1 MLESNHIKSVDIKN
15 IFEVSA
21 MLKMFGRL
29 KKEEEGQVLVAA
41 AMMMTLFLSIGA
53 FVLDYGLVTLQKLQ
67 LQNAADAAALAGAQS
82 VDMITESAL
91 DALIYEYADANVE
104 NSLFKSELT
113 VQKIYVSKATKTL
126 SVKVS
131 QKVETLFGGLFAKDS
146 VISADATARL
156 TRIWNGEALPFINYV
171 KAPTESSV
179 NTLWDHVDVGLAD
192 RIEKKECTIVTDPVT
207 GKIYFRVGYTDGI
220 DLQNGV
226 DSQIKTD
233 LNTILAQ
240 GKVQYIFSL
249 TPEAIANRKYN
260 LDNRTHV
267 NFNDLVLMKVE
278 ILTYEDNGIDRNM
291 TFKVLAVY
299 DIVDGKYPETDFYTS
314 RLEVKLT
321 E

>member
-1 MLESNHIKSVDIKN
+1 
-15 IFEVSA
+15 

-53 FVLDYGLVTLQKLQ
+53 FVLDYGLVTLQKVQ

-91 DALIYEYADANVE
+91 DTLIYEYADANVE
-104 NSLFKSELT
+104 NGLFKSELT

-146 VISADATARL
+146 VISADATAKL
-156 TRIWNGEALPFINYV
+156 TRVWNGEALPFINYI
-171 KAPTESSV
+171 KAPEVDSI
-179 NTLWDHVDVGLAD
+179 NTLWNHVDVGLAD
-192 RIEKKECTIVTDPVT
+192 RIEKKECSIVTDPAT
-207 GKIYFRVGYTDGI
+207 GKIYFNVKYIDGI

-240 GKVQYIFSL
+240 GNIQYIFSL
-249 TPEAIANRKYN
+249 SPEAIATAKYDLSN
-260 LDNRTHV
+260 NAHV
-267 NFNDLVLMKVE
+267 DFNDLVLMKVE
-278 ILTYEDNGIDRNM
+278 NIAYDDNGVDRQM
-291 TFKVLAVY
+291 SFRVLDVY
-299 DIVDGKYPETDFYTS
+299 DIANGEYPETDFFTT
-314 RLEVKLT
+314 RFEVRLT

>member
-1 MLESNHIKSVDIKN
+1 
-15 IFEVSA
+15 

-53 FVLDYGLVTLQKLQ
+53 FVLDYGLVTLQKVQ

-91 DALIYEYADANVE
+91 DTLIYEYADANVE

-113 VQKIYVSKATKTL
+113 VQKTYVSKATKTL
-126 SVKVS
+126 TVKVS

-146 VISADATARL
+146 VISADATAKL

-171 KAPTESSV
+171 KAPEENTV

-192 RIEKKECTIVTDPVT
+192 RIEKKECSLVTDPAT
-207 GKIYFRVGYTDGI
+207 GKLFFTVKYTDGI

-240 GKVQYIFSL
+240 GKIQYIFSL
-249 TPEAIANRKYN
+249 SPEAITTGKYDLSN
-260 LDNRTHV
+260 NTHV
-267 NFNDLVLMKVE
+267 DFNDLVLMKVE
-278 ILTYEDNGIDRNM
+278 IISYVENGIDRNM
-291 TFKVLAVY
+291 SFKVLGLY
-299 DIVDGKYPETDFYTS
+299 DIVNEIYPETDFYTS
-314 RLEVKLT
+314 RVEVRLT

>member
-1 MLESNHIKSVDIKN
+1 
-15 IFEVSA
+15 

-53 FVLDYGLVTLQKLQ
+53 FVLDYGLVTLQKVQ

-91 DALIYEYADANVE
+91 DTLIYEYADANVE
-104 NSLFKSELT
+104 NGLFKSELV
-113 VQKIYVSKATKTL
+113 VQKTYVSKATKTL
-126 SVKVS
+126 TVNVS

-146 VISADATARL
+146 IISADATARL
-156 TRIWNGEALPFINYV
+156 TRVWNGEALPFINYV
-171 KAPTESSV
+171 KAPEENSV
-179 NTLWDHVDVGLAD
+179 NTLWDHVEVGLAD
-192 RIEKKECTIVTDPVT
+192 RIEKKECSIVTDPAT
-207 GKIYFRVGYTDGI
+207 GKLYFRVNYSDGI

-240 GKVQYIFSL
+240 GKIQYIFSL
-249 TPEAIANRKYN
+249 SPEAIASNKYN
-260 LDNRTHV
+260 LDNNTHV
-267 NFNDLVLMKVE
+267 EFSDLVLMKVE
-278 ILTYEDNGIDRNM
+278 IITYEDNGIDRNM
-291 TFKVLAVY
+291 SFKVLGLY
-299 DIVDGKYPETDFYTS
+299 DIVNEIYPETDFFTS
-314 RLEVKLT
+314 RCEVRLT

>member
-1 MLESNHIKSVDIKN
+1 
-15 IFEVSA
+15 

-53 FVLDYGLVTLQKLQ
+53 FVLDYGLVTLQKVQ

-82 VDMITESAL
+82 VDMITDSAL
-91 DALIYEYADANVE
+91 NTLIYEYADANVE
-104 NSLFKSELT
+104 NGLFKSELVVEKT
-113 VQKIYVSKATKTL
+113 FVSKATKTL
-126 SVKVS
+126 TVNVS

-146 VISADATARL
+146 IISADATAKL
-156 TRIWNGEALPFINYV
+156 TRVWNGEALPFINYV
-171 KAPTESSV
+171 KAPEENTI

-192 RIEKKECTIVTDPVT
+192 RIEKKECSLVTDPAT
-207 GKIYFRVGYTDGI
+207 GKIYFTVKYTDGI

-240 GKVQYIFSL
+240 GKIQYIFSL
-249 TPEAIANRKYN
+249 SPDAIATKKYN
-260 LDNRTHV
+260 LDNNTHV
-267 NFNDLVLMKVE
+267 DFNDLVLMKVE
-278 ILTYEDNGIDRNM
+278 IISYIENGIERNM
-291 TFKVLAVY
+291 TFKVLDIF
-299 DIVDGKYPETDFYTS
+299 DIVNEMYPETDFYTS
-314 RLEVKLT
+314 RFEVRLT

>member
-1 MLESNHIKSVDIKN
+1 
-15 IFEVSA
+15 

-53 FVLDYGLVTLQKLQ
+53 FVLDYGLVTLQKVQ

-82 VDMITESAL
+82 VDMITDSAL
-91 DALIYEYADANVE
+91 NTLIYEYADANVE
-104 NSLFKSELT
+104 NGLFKSELL
-113 VQKIYVSKATKTL
+113 VQKTYVSKATKTL
-126 SVKVS
+126 SVSVS

-146 VISADATARL
+146 VISADATAKL

-171 KAPTESSV
+171 KAPELDTV

-192 RIEKKECTIVTDPVT
+192 RIEKKECTIVTDPAT
-207 GKIYFRVGYTDGI
+207 GKLYFKVAYTDGI

-240 GKVQYIFSL
+240 GKTQYIFSL
-249 TPEAIANRKYN
+249 SPEAIETSKYN
-260 LDNRTHV
+260 LDNNTHV
-267 NFNDLVLMKVE
+267 DFNDLVLMKVE
-278 ILTYEDNGIDRNM
+278 IISYEDNGNDRNM
-291 TFKVLAVY
+291 SFKVLGVY
-299 DIVDGKYPETDFYTS
+299 DIVGGKYPDTDFFTS
-314 RLEVKLT
+314 RFEVKLT